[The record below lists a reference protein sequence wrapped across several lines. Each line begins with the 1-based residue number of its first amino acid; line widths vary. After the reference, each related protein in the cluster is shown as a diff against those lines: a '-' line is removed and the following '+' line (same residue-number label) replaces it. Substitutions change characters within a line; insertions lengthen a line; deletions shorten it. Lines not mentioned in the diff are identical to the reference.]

1 MTDHQ
6 VTDKQATGNPATG
19 NPALVLI
26 LMGVSG
32 CGKSTIG
39 HLLADRLGWPLLEG
53 DEFHSAANIAKMREA
68 VPLNDADRRPWLEA
82 IAAQLADWY
91 GRGQSGLVTC
101 SALKRIYRDCLVAD
115 CPSARFI
122 HLKGDSAL
130 IRPRLVGRFGHF
142 MPVDLLDSQF
152 AALQEPG
159 RDEKAITV
167 MVDRSP
173 DEIAAEIQARLSE
186 L

>member
-1 MTDHQ
+1 MTG
-6 VTDKQATGNPATG
+6 QAP
-19 NPALVLI
+19 PRPLVLI

-53 DEFHSAANIAKMREA
+53 DEFHSAANIAKMRQA
-68 VPLNDADRRPWLEA
+68 IPLNDTDRRPWLEA
-82 IAAQLADWY
+82 IATHLADWSARQQP
-91 GRGQSGLVTC
+91 GIVTC
-101 SALKRIYRDCLVAD
+101 SALKRVYRDCLTAD
-115 CPSARFI
+115 CPNACFVY
-122 HLKGDSAL
+122 LKGNPEL

-142 MPVDLLDSQF
+142 MPVNLLESQF

-159 RDEKAITV
+159 SDEKAITV
-167 MVDRSP
+167 MVDRPP
-173 DEIAAEIQARLSE
+173 DAVAAEIQKRLAD